1 MLFLLQEINNEPKER
16 QKPKPD
22 PDITIKYC
30 SNGCQGAC
38 ACPALNYDQMTLTNN
53 VTSLTL
59 PPLPAPEDFPPSHP
73 LPKIPRSENPSNL
86 RQRTRN
92 KGSALSLKEKVVN
105 RQPADPG
112 NESSKNERKG
122 SEGNK
127 SKGDPPRSSRI
138 AKKQAKER
146 GESTVAE
153 RGSEHRELKIVS
165 WVKRG
170 SINKQLSKDR
180 SKIEIN
186 KAGAD
191 KDSKKE
197 ESPKRVN
204 KVKQEDKGE
213 STKQVNKTGSTKTT
227 GNRKSANKEGS
238 SKELNKSQSKKQV
251 NRVERSKGV
260 KKNDE
265 TSIDNVSTRQS
276 RRDSLKLLRG
286 MISFRK
292 TSSDGG
298 KSTH

>member
-1 MLFLLQEINNEPKER
+1 MLFLLQEISNEPKER

-38 ACPALNYDQMTLTNN
+38 ACPALKYDQMTLTNN

-59 PPLPAPEDFPPSHP
+59 PPLPAPEDIPPSDP
-73 LPKIPRSENPSNL
+73 LPKIPRSENQSNL

-92 KGSALSLKEKVVN
+92 KGSALSLRERVVN

-127 SKGDPPRSSRI
+127 SKGDPRRSSRI

-146 GESTVAE
+146 GESKVAE
-153 RGSEHRELKIVS
+153 SGSEHRELKIVS

-170 SINKQLSKDR
+170 STNKQLTKDR
-180 SKIEIN
+180 SKIGIN

-227 GNRKSANKEGS
+227 GNSKSANKEGS

-265 TSIDNVSTRQS
+265 TSIDNVSIKQS

-286 MISFRK
+286 IITFRK
-292 TSSDGG
+292 TSSDEG